1 MRNGMFIEGKKNLF
15 HLNVWEITKISHP
28 LLYYYDWSLH
38 INTFLCRYSEFYAFH
53 KDLVKKDD
61 HKIVSKFD
69 FPPKKTVGNKAE
81 KIVEDRRKR
90 LQIYLRNVVN
100 LMVHTNPSLA
110 ARPDK
115 EHVLDIFPFFAE
127 SFSKA
132 ARNKTRGNPVTNQ
145 RPSIFNRRGRTAST
159 TEPLAL

>member
-1 MRNGMFIEGKKNLF
+1 M
-15 HLNVWEITKISHP
+15 
-28 LLYYYDWSLH
+28 LYYSAPSFH
-38 INTFLCRYSEFYAFH
+38 IYTLLFRYSEFYAFH

-115 EHVLDIFPFFAE
+115 EHVLDIFPFFGE
-127 SFSKA
+127 SFSKSV
-132 ARNKTRGNPVTNQ
+132 RKTRVAVPNQ
-145 RPSIFNRRGRTAST
+145 RPSIFNRRGRNVST

>member
-1 MRNGMFIEGKKNLF
+1 MYLF
-15 HLNVWEITKISHP
+15 LIS
-28 LLYYYDWSLH
+28 Y
-38 INTFLCRYSEFYAFH
+38 RYSEFYAFH

-90 LQIYLRNVVN
+90 LQIYLRNIVN

-132 ARNKTRGNPVTNQ
+132 AKNKTRGNPVTNQ
-145 RPSIFNRRGRTAST
+145 RTSIFNRRGRTVST

>member
-1 MRNGMFIEGKKNLF
+1 M
-15 HLNVWEITKISHP
+15 
-28 LLYYYDWSLH
+28 
-38 INTFLCRYSEFYAFH
+38 
-53 KDLVKKDD
+53 
-61 HKIVSKFD
+61 SKFD

-90 LQIYLRNVVN
+90 LQIYLRNIVN

-127 SFSKA
+127 IFCNIATGTFYQLPPINNPWIFRQTARANLWKA
-132 ARNKTRGNPVTNQ
+132 
-145 RPSIFNRRGRTAST
+145 
-159 TEPLAL
+159 